1 MKKTAWKRFK
11 AKRIILKL
19 DPFNEIKLYRYPNV
33 FMKAGNTDGVKGRYA
48 IIARQLL

>member
-1 MKKTAWKRFK
+1 MREKNFRQK
-11 AKRIILKL
+11 
-19 DPFNEIKLYRYPNV
+19 YPNV